1 MKAPHLVRPQLAV
14 AWLVFVTALVWCP
27 GAKPV
32 FAQEPHSASLRASPT
47 PDAAVEEADASP
59 TPESGVRD
67 PEEAGTPLLC
77 FCYPDAP
84 SREADAPDAESATAA
99 ATQKGRMKSRRRRDF
114 GRLLMERPTRPV
126 TLGNRLKR
134 RCSLVLACPS
144 WSPEAFVRHRL
155 VSSRKKRKHTMA
167 SARAR
172 RTKRA
177 ESPRGDNVDRK
188 RTPGEPVSRAETPD
202 QRVAFAGLKPLI
214 PEDKM
219 YSYKPSVISA
229 ALDSVLAKVYP
240 IEARTKI
247 KDSMPTTALV
257 TCKLV
262 HALCA
267 SAKLNERGE
276 LKGAKA
282 SGEWRK
288 EFESALVNALPL
300 REHHR
305 AFLTHNVF
313 VTMIGAVV
321 ARALEQASREPWS
334 VGLARACSSDRSPPT
349 HKRGWVRFSQRF
361 PNRENRA
368 FAEKVISALRTYITP
383 EDYGALKAFRDA
395 VHAIAGESVPWTR
408 VTMTDCCDY
417 KPPGKLDPSANT
429 GLSAYLDHI
438 KD

>member
-1 MKAPHLVRPQLAV
+1 
-14 AWLVFVTALVWCP
+14 
-27 GAKPV
+27 
-32 FAQEPHSASLRASPT
+32 
-47 PDAAVEEADASP
+47 
-59 TPESGVRD
+59 
-67 PEEAGTPLLC
+67 
-77 FCYPDAP
+77 
-84 SREADAPDAESATAA
+84 
-99 ATQKGRMKSRRRRDF
+99 
-114 GRLLMERPTRPV
+114 
-126 TLGNRLKR
+126 
-134 RCSLVLACPS
+134 
-144 WSPEAFVRHRL
+144 
-155 VSSRKKRKHTMA
+155 MA

-177 ESPRGDNVDRK
+177 ESPRGDNVDCK

-321 ARALEQASREPWS
+321 ARALEQATRERATAALQLKSDKKVRADDPEVLELTLDLLADRYYVRNIVCHDSSKTSALEAAAYSGIMALHIEKTQLQKKSGGRAPNPVKDRLVEMHADLGPLTGPMADVGFKHHYENNPHHPEHYGTGNDSRMADMHVVEA
-334 VGLARACSSDRSPPT
+334 VVDGLACVFERQKPADAQAWLGAFFT
-349 HKRGWVRFSQRF
+349 ERF
-361 PNRENRA
+361 PNGENRA

>member
-1 MKAPHLVRPQLAV
+1 
-14 AWLVFVTALVWCP
+14 
-27 GAKPV
+27 
-32 FAQEPHSASLRASPT
+32 
-47 PDAAVEEADASP
+47 
-59 TPESGVRD
+59 
-67 PEEAGTPLLC
+67 
-77 FCYPDAP
+77 
-84 SREADAPDAESATAA
+84 
-99 ATQKGRMKSRRRRDF
+99 
-114 GRLLMERPTRPV
+114 
-126 TLGNRLKR
+126 
-134 RCSLVLACPS
+134 
-144 WSPEAFVRHRL
+144 
-155 VSSRKKRKHTMA
+155 MA

-188 RTPGEPVSRAETPD
+188 RTAGETVLRAETPD

-219 YSYKPSVISA
+219 YGYKPSVISA

-321 ARALEQASREPWS
+321 ARALEQASREPW
-334 VGLARACSSDRSPPT
+334 
-349 HKRGWVRFSQRF
+349 
-361 PNRENRA
+361 ENRA